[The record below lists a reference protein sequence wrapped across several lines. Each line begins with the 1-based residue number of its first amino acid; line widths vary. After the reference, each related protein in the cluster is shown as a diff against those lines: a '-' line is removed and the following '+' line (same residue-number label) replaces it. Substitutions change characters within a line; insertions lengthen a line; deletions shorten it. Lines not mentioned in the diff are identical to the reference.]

1 MTNYARVIAGVAVD
15 VSTDPANSFHPIL
28 AAEFIVVPS
37 GVTRG
42 WKLVDG
48 KWHAPTE
55 EVVVEPAPI
64 TNLQPTPPEFLL
76 LLTLLERVSIRA
88 ASGTDVVIGEVLR
101 MIDDPRVT
109 FIDLTNPSV
118 IEAIGYLTTTDPQ
131 LLTTNRASR
140 VLAGLGVEQGVLP
153 GGL

>member
-1 MTNYARVIAGVAVD
+1 MINYARVLDNVAVD
-15 VSTDPANSFHPIL
+15 VSTDPTNSFHPTI
-28 AAEFIVVPS
+28 AVEFIVVPDE
-37 GVTRG
+37 VTHG
-42 WKLVDG
+42 WILTDG

-55 EVVVEPAPI
+55 EVTEPAPI
-64 TNLQPTPPEFLL
+64 SNLQPTPPEFLL
-76 LLTLLERVSIRA
+76 LLTLLERASIRA
-88 ASGTDVVIGEVLR
+88 ASSTDVVIEDVLR

-140 VLAGLGVEQGVLP
+140 VLAGLGVE
-153 GGL
+153 